1 VDETDLT
8 LAEAAV
14 VVGMSPTSFAAL
26 LDRGVVPSYLGRDG
40 RHRRVTLDAVEAH
53 RDGRFALRQ
62 DLAAQA
68 RERRR
73 PSSPIQDETADVVIV
88 D

>member
-1 VDETDLT
+1 MDDGDLT
-8 LAEAAV
+8 VDEAAV

-40 RHRRVTLDAVEAH
+40 RHRRIRRADLEAH
-53 RDGRFALRQ
+53 RDERFALRQ
-62 DLAAQA
+62 QLAAQA
-68 RERRR
+68 RERRQ
-73 PSSPIQDETADVVIV
+73 PPYSPDNDTADVIIR